1 MRDRG
6 SLRDIDNIQEK
17 DGDSSGKLGS
27 LILASIGT
35 ACVVFAAVALLRRP
49 GPAPQKAADPL
60 DDLLA
65 RQPAASARRELSA
78 SDVTFPQLLSDDDK
92 PTTALAAIQGPG
104 GSTPASSA
112 TPPFILPPGAPTVPP
127 AAGDRLPVVPMP
139 AQRVLGASP
148 VVTEPRDALTAAARD
163 RESAATSGPMAEPGH
178 AGAFV
183 LQVASFKTEGE
194 AQSFTNVLR
203 QRGHHA
209 YVEAATIAG
218 RGVWHRVRVGPFKT
232 SREAAKYRAEF
243 EAKEHLVPFVL
254 EAEKEKRLAEQRET
268 EKRTRE
274 AKRRHH

>member
-17 DGDSSGKLGS
+17 DADGSGKLGS

-49 GPAPQKAADPL
+49 APAHAKAADPL

-65 RQPAASARRELSA
+65 RQPAATARRELSA
-78 SDVTFPQLLSDDDK
+78 SDVTFPQILSDDDK

-104 GSTPASSA
+104 AAGSAT
-112 TPPFILPPGAPTVPP
+112 TPPFVLPPGSPTVPP

-163 RESAATSGPMAEPGH
+163 QASAATSGPMAEPGH

-194 AQSFTNVLR
+194 AQSFSNVLR

-218 RGVWHRVRVGPFKT
+218 RGVWHRVRVGPFKHG
-232 SREAAKYRAEF
+232 REANKYRTEF
-243 EAKEHLVPFVL
+243 EAKEHIVPFVI
-254 EAEKEKRLAEQRET
+254 EAEKEKRLAEAREI
-268 EKRTRE
+268 EKRQRE
-274 AKRRHH
+274 AKRRH

>member
-6 SLRDIDNIQEK
+6 SLRDIDSIQEK
-17 DGDSSGKLGS
+17 DGEGSGKLGS

-49 GPAPQKAADPL
+49 GPEPQKATDPL

-65 RQPAASARRELSA
+65 RQPVATARRELSA
-78 SDVTFPQLLSDDDK
+78 SDVTFPQILSDDDK

-104 GSTPASSA
+104 ANAPAGSGY
-112 TPPFILPPGAPTVPP
+112 PFVLPPGSPTIPP
-127 AAGDRLPVVPMP
+127 MAGDRLPVVPMP
-139 AQRVLGASP
+139 AQRVLGATP

-163 RESAATSGPMAEPGH
+163 RETAATSGPMAEPGH

-194 AQSFTNVLR
+194 AQSFVNVLR

-209 YVEAATIAG
+209 YTEAATIAG
-218 RGVWHRVRVGPFKT
+218 RGMWHRVRVGPFKT
-232 SREAAKYRAEF
+232 GREATKYRSEF
-243 EAKEHLVPFVL
+243 EAKEHLVPFIL
-254 EAEKEKRLAEQRET
+254 EAEKEKHLAEVRET

-274 AKRRHH
+274 AKRHR